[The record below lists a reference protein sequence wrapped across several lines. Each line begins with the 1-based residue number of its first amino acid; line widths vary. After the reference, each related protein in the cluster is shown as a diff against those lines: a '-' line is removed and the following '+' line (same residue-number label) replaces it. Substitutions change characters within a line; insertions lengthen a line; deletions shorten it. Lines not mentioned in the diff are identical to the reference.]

1 MTLERGSAAPDG
13 GALAVVTR
21 QMLGAEILKLRR
33 NRGVIGLAFLFSVFV
48 VLLFFGY
55 NAIEHASNPAQY
67 GPAGG
72 TERFQRAVRALGLL
86 FGGLTAV
93 LIGTEAGTADL
104 SSGVFRD
111 LVATGRS
118 RLSLFGVRAPAAIL
132 VTLAFNGLGFLI
144 SLAATFVF
152 AGGTATPSLSLILE
166 SAGWIVL
173 ANVLLTGFA
182 VGVGSL
188 TGSRALTLTAVIGW
202 QTIAT
207 QLLLSVTSLG
217 SARDGLLSAAVG
229 QIAPFDVGVG
239 VTMATGVAVA
249 VAVGWLVVP
258 AVLGAWKTVTRDA

>member
-1 MTLERGSAAPDG
+1 MTLAI
-13 GALAVVTR
+13 TR

-33 NRGVIGLAFLFSVFV
+33 NRAVIGLAFLLSIGV

-55 NAIEHASNPAQY
+55 NAIEHASNPALN

-72 TERFQRAVRALGLL
+72 TDRFERVVRVLGLF

-93 LIGTEAGTADL
+93 LIGSEAGTADL

-118 RLSLFGVRAPAAIL
+118 RLSLFFVRAPAAIL
-132 VTLAFNGLGFLI
+132 LALAFNAAGFLV

-152 AGGTATPSLSLILE
+152 AGGLPTPGVSLILQ
-166 SAGWIVL
+166 SALWIVL
-173 ANVLLTGFA
+173 SNVLLAALA

-207 QLLLSVTSLG
+207 QILLNVTSLG
-217 SARDGLLSAAVG
+217 SARDGLLTAAAG
-229 QIAPFDVGVG
+229 QLAPFDTGTG
-239 VTMATGVAVA
+239 VTMAAGVAVA
-249 VAVGWLVVP
+249 VLVGWLVVP
-258 AVLGAWKTVTRDA
+258 AIVGAWRTQTRDA